1 MRERPPPSVAGTAAV
16 VAAAG
21 LAVTGGPG
29 DRGEGLQLHRDT
41 TSRAWQEGRHK
52 F

>member
-21 LAVTGGPG
+21 LAGTGGP
-29 DRGEGLQLHRDT
+29 RDK
-41 TSRAWQEGRHK
+41 GRFTVKTWDTHI
-52 F
+52 